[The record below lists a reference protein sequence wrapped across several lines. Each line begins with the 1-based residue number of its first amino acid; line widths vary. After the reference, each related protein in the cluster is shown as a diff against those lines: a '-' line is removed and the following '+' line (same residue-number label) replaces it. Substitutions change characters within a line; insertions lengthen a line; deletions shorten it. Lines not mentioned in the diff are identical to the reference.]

1 MQKLRAAMQGSPVG
15 GSAGRQLPTA
25 VGREERT
32 VSEARMLPGRWVNG
46 QTAAWTSAQDVG
58 NWRKPTREQAPK
70 AC

>member
-15 GSAGRQLPTA
+15 GSTGRQLPTA

-32 VSEARMLPGRWVNG
+32 VSEARMLPGWWVNG
-46 QTAAWTSAQDVG
+46 QTAAQDVG
-58 NWRKPTREQAPK
+58 NWRESTREQAPE